1 MMQFHEDASWS
12 ATTGTWFDE
21 AVGEDEDEVYDAA
34 GDHGLDETGQE
45 ELGRTIEMQIF
56 PRRIDPDSDR
66 PNEQPNVHMHGEITN
81 EEDDADGRV

>member
-1 MMQFHEDASWS
+1 MMHEDASCS

-21 AVGEDEDEVYDAA
+21 VVSEDEDEVYDAA
-34 GDHGLDETGQE
+34 GDHGQE

-66 PNEQPNVHMHGEITN
+66 PNEQPNVHIHGEITN